1 MRRCYYCAKI
11 GLCQGRTVPKAG
23 VTGEELIA
31 RLWVVGEQEQ
41 GAYWVMIWKI
51 AAAVAA
57 LTLSACSTSGTGS
70 GNVAAQAFANPVQ
83 SGQPRVGAGFVEAMA
98 GGLVGNLT
106 GAELDSRERRRAL
119 EAEYRALEYMQ
130 AGQSVTWGRP
140 GSNRY
145 GEVVAGSPY
154 RVGAQN
160 CRQYKHTVLI
170 DQRARTA
177 RGAACRNDD
186 GSWTPLA

>member
-1 MRRCYYCAKI
+1 
-11 GLCQGRTVPKAG
+11 
-23 VTGEELIA
+23 
-31 RLWVVGEQEQ
+31 
-41 GAYWVMIWKI
+41 MIWKI

-57 LTLSACSTSGTGS
+57 LTLSACSTTGTGS
-70 GNVAAQAFANPVQ
+70 GNVAAQAFVNPVQSGAVQ

-98 GGLVGNLT
+98 GGLVGGLT
-106 GAELDSRERRRAL
+106 GADLDSRERRRAL

-130 AGQSVTWGRP
+130 AGQGVTWGKP

-160 CRQYKHTVLI
+160 CRQYKHTIQI
-170 DQRARTA
+170 DQRSHTA